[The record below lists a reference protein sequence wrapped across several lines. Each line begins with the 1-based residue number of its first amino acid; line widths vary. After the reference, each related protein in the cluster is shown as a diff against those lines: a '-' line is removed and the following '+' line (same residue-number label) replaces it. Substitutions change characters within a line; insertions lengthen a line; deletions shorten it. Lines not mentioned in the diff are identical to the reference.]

1 MTMPGSVRSE
11 RSRDMLNARHAT
23 RHRIGTAPA
32 LPRAPVK
39 AGAQSPKRSPSPRLV
54 TRATAQILALLALL
68 LLSLAAPVSAAPS
81 PSPDYQSRARQ
92 LLRLLAAPGD
102 ESDFFAPLF
111 LDAVPVDRWRAI
123 AADLRAQH
131 GKPLALGA
139 VRRESATAG
148 QVEIRYERAT
158 VGFTLVVAPQPP
170 ARVIGLRI
178 VGARTAD
185 DSLDKVM
192 ADLVALPGT
201 SALSI
206 ARLTDAGPQP
216 IRAHRADAQMATG
229 SSFKLYILAELARA
243 VAAGDRRWSDVVP
256 LGPKSFSGRLMRW
269 PDAAPMTLHSLATAM
284 IAESDNSAADTLL
297 LALGRHRVDAMV
309 AASGSTHRFGP
320 TVVYR
325 DKRTPPE
332 LAKIFSQIFLGTR
345 LECARCHNHPN
356 EKWTLTDFHAFSA
369 FFGRIKRKGAGVSP
383 PISGGTEWFFHGG
396 SGNVTHPVTGK
407 TLAPKPPDA
416 PQPKLDA
423 KDDPRDVLVDWMANP
438 DNPFFARAMV
448 NRVWGAFFGRGIVE
462 PVDDMRTSNPP
473 VNAALL
479 DALAKHFADSKYD
492 QKSLI
497 RTIMKS
503 RLYQLSSVPNDTNAA
518 DRRNFSR
525 SYRRRLSA
533 EVLLDAVSDV
543 TGVPESFSATWPGAR
558 AMETWTYKIGSE
570 FLDAFGRPNSS
581 SDPPCER
588 NAKGTIVQ
596 SLHMMHAEKLNSKI
610 IHEKG
615 LARQLADGKQTPAEI
630 AQTIYLAA
638 LSRRPT
644 EKENAVVAS
653 YFQKHKDNR
662 RAAVED
668 FLWALI
674 NSAEFV
680 LNH

>member
-11 RSRDMLNARHAT
+11 RSRDMVNARHTT
-23 RHRIGTAPA
+23 RHRIGTATA
-32 LPRAPVK
+32 LRRAPAK
-39 AGAQSPKRSPSPRLV
+39 AGAQSPKRSPSPLSLTPAAPRAPAKAGAQSPPPPPSPRLL

-68 LLSLAAPVSAAPS
+68 LLSLSAPASAAPS

-243 VAAGDRRWSDVVP
+243 VAAGDRRWSDAVP
-256 LGPKSFSGRLMRW
+256 LGPKSFSGRLMCW

-297 LALGRHRVDAMV
+297 LALGRDRVDAMV
-309 AASGSTHRFGP
+309 AASGHADPARALPLLTTAEAFALKMPDAADLRARYAAATP
-320 TVVYR
+320 DARRALLR
-325 DKRTPPE
+325 DAAARLSAAHVDVGSVAETP
-332 LAKIFSQIFLGTR
+332 AAIDGI
-345 LECARCHNHPN
+345 
-356 EKWTLTDFHAFSA
+356 
-369 FFGRIKRKGAGVSP
+369 
-383 PISGGTEWFFHGG
+383 EWFA
-396 SGNVTHPVTGK
+396 SPTD
-407 TLAPKPPDA
+407 L
-416 PQPKLDA
+416 
-423 KDDPRDVLVDWMANP
+423 
-438 DNPFFARAMV
+438 
-448 NRVWGAFFGRGIVE
+448 I
-462 PVDDMRTSNPP
+462 
-473 VNAALL
+473 ALL
-479 DALAKHFADSKYD
+479 DHLRRGGGDALPILAVNPGIAPADAGRWRYLGYKGGSEPGVIAMSFLAQRQDGDWY
-492 QKSLI
+492 
-497 RTIMKS
+497 
-503 RLYQLSSVPNDTNAA
+503 A
-518 DRRNFSR
+518 
-525 SYRRRLSA
+525 LSA
-533 EVLLDAVSDV
+533 S
-543 TGVPESFSATWPGAR
+543 W
-558 AMETWTYKIGSE
+558 
-570 FLDAFGRPNSS
+570 N
-581 SDPPCER
+581 
-588 NAKGTIVQ
+588 
-596 SLHMMHAEKLNSKI
+596 
-610 IHEKG
+610 
-615 LARQLADGKQTPAEI
+615 
-630 AQTIYLAA
+630 
-638 LSRRPT
+638 
-644 EKENAVVAS
+644 
-653 YFQKHKDNR
+653 
-662 RAAVED
+662 
-668 FLWALI
+668 
-674 NSAEFV
+674 NSAARVDEARFV
-680 LNH
+680 ALVTRALNLLAQEAPAR